1 MSKYTT
7 GEIAKL
13 CGVSVRT
20 VQYYDSR
27 GILVPSE
34 LSEGGRRL
42 FTEQDV
48 KKLKIICFLRET
60 GMPISSIA
68 QLLCEESG
76 SKVVSII
83 IEQQRLA
90 LNSELSELER
100 KLEMLE
106 LLKSEL
112 KKTANFSVESIGD
125 IAHIMENR
133 KKLRRIH
140 MIMLLS
146 GIPLSII
153 QWAAIILG
161 AVSGIWWPLAV
172 YAVIA
177 VPYAVLI
184 SRYYFKK
191 VSYICPECHKVF
203 KPTMR
208 QAFWAPHTPTARKLT
223 CIKCGYKGYCVETA
237 E

>member
-68 QLLCEESG
+68 QLLHEESG

-106 LLKSEL
+106 LLKSGL

-161 AVSGIWWPLAV
+161 AVSGIWWPLVV

-184 SRYYFKK
+184 SRYYFKR

-223 CIKCGYKGYCVETA
+223 CTKCGYKGYCVETA